1 MDNEYK
7 KKNTSKIKTAVFFLV
22 IGSVIAYFSMI
33 VYKNFIIL
41 SVSPREVAPK
51 EHLCDDEQRTISVFE
66 QTSPSVVY
74 IATSQRVRDFWN
86 RNIFS
91 VPKGAG
97 SGFVWDVHGHIVTN
111 FHVIEGASE
120 ATVWLN
126 NGQSY
131 KASLVGASPEHD
143 LAVLKIFVAFSS
155 PPPVKIGSSHD
166 LKVGQK
172 VFAIGNPFGLD
183 YTLTSGIVSALDR
196 TLDLDGGLAIEHL
209 IQTDAA
215 INPGNSGGP
224 LLDSSGRLIGITT
237 AIYSPSGAYAGIG
250 FAVPVDTI
258 NRVVPPI
265 ISSGKYI
272 RPSMGIIVDEGLNN
286 FIIERF
292 GIEGVAVLD
301 VQKDSPAFHAGIVGS
316 RIDRNDNV
324 ILGDVVVSVDG
335 KKVRSLSNLF
345 AILDEHQVGDKV
357 TLGIIR
363 NQNKMEVELVL
374 VDTLPDK

>member
-7 KKNTSKIKTAVFFLV
+7 NKNTSKITTAVFFLM
-22 IGSVIAYFSMI
+22 IGLAI
-33 VYKNFIIL
+33 VSLFIIIP
-41 SVSPREVAPK
+41 SASSREVTPREY
-51 EHLCDDEQRTISVFE
+51 LCDDEQRTIAVFE

-91 VPKGAG
+91 VPKGTG
-97 SGFVWDVHGHIVTN
+97 SGFVWDMHGHIVTN

-143 LAVLKIFVAFSS
+143 LAVLKIFVAFNS
-155 PPPVKIGSSHD
+155 PPPLKIGSSHD

-183 YTLTSGIVSALDR
+183 YTLTSGIVSALNR
-196 TLDLDGGLAIEHL
+196 TLDLEGGLAIEHL

-258 NRVVPPI
+258 NRVVPSI

-272 RPSMGIIVDEGLNN
+272 RPSIGIIVDEALNN
-286 FIIERF
+286 LITEKF
-292 GIEGVAVLD
+292 GMEGVAVLD

-316 RIDRNDNV
+316 RIDRNDHV
-324 ILGDVVVSVDG
+324 VLGDVIVSVDG

-345 AILDEHQVGDKV
+345 ALLDEYQVGDKV
-357 TLGIIR
+357 TLEIIR
-363 NQNKMEVELVL
+363 NQNTIKVEIILAQ
-374 VDTLPDK
+374 